1 MTVRREE
8 SPGQVGATQVP
19 AMRLVRHGVGFGL
32 RTLGMLPVLVLV
44 CIVFQ
49 LLNGRFSS
57 LQNVSII
64 AQQAS
69 INVVLAAGMTFVI
82 LTTGIDLSVG
92 SMLAAAAMVALLAP
106 SFPAGKAGWL
116 GLPAGLLTGLI
127 CGAINGG
134 LIAGF
139 RLPPSS

>member
-8 SPGQVGATQVP
+8 SSREVGATQAP
-19 AMRLVRHGVGFGL
+19 AMQLVRVGVGFGL

-69 INVVLAAGMTFVI
+69 INVVLAAI
-82 LTTGIDLSVG
+82 L
-92 SMLAAAAMVALLAP
+92 
-106 SFPAGKAGWL
+106 
-116 GLPAGLLTGLI
+116 
-127 CGAINGG
+127 
-134 LIAGF
+134 
-139 RLPPSS
+139 RLPR